1 MEPSLKT
8 RLLGAAVLIALLVL
22 FVPMMFSSAPPK
34 SDADQTVSLEIP
46 PAPDRELQ
54 TRTLDVAPGGSPA
67 AANGAA
73 QVAGTTPAN
82 GGAQPVQAPASPP
95 ATVTPGGGSKL
106 ASVDI
111 ASRKPADALPEDF
124 ANAPASPKAA
134 APATPAAA
142 VATAKPPKAV
152 AVPAAEPKA
161 AAAEALPTGT
171 AGRGSYSIN
180 LSAYADRSKADAL
193 VQKVKALG
201 YPVSTAATNQAGKSL
216 TRVTAGPFETRAAA
230 EAARLKITA
239 AAPGAPASLSSRP
252 ETQTADAPAP
262 ARAAPTPTPTQAA
275 AAAPTAAAVPA
286 ASPRA
291 GGFAVQVA
299 AVSSEAEA
307 TRLRD
312 KLRGAGI
319 AGYVD
324 TVVASSGAKLWRV
337 RAGPQTQ
344 RDDATRLKDQIK
356 AKVGLDG
363 VVVSAP

>member
-1 MEPSLKT
+1 MKT

-22 FVPMMFSSAPPK
+22 IVPMLFSSTPPK

-54 TRTLDVAPGGSPA
+54 SRTLDVSPNGTATPAATQAPPQGQGAQPA
-67 AANGAA
+67 AAPGPATA
-73 QVAGTTPAN
+73 QVPAATPQATTAPGN
-82 GGAQPVQAPASPP
+82 GSR
-95 ATVTPGGGSKL
+95 L

-124 ANAPASPKAA
+124 NQPANAAATNKPAPARP
-134 APATPAAA
+134 APATPAPADA
-142 VATAKPPKAV
+142 
-152 AVPAAEPKA
+152 PAAMPA
-161 AAAEALPTGT
+161 GT

-180 LSAYADRSKADAL
+180 LSAYADRSKADA
-193 VQKVKALG
+193 VVSKVRALG
-201 YPVSTAATNQAGKSL
+201 YPVSTAAMNQAGKSL

-239 AAPGAPASLSSRP
+239 AVPGAPASLSSKP
-252 ETQTADAPAP
+252 ETQTADVPAP
-262 ARAAPTPTPTQAA
+262 PKP
-275 AAAPTAAAVPA
+275 AAAPATAQQQAQAAAVPA
-286 ASPRA
+286 AAPRA

-307 TRLRD
+307 NRLRD

-324 TVVASSGAKLWRV
+324 TVAASSGAKLWRV

-344 RDDATRLKDQIK
+344 RDDAVRLKDQIK

>member
-1 MEPSLKT
+1 MELSLKT

-22 FVPMMFSSAPPK
+22 IVPMLFSSTPPK
-34 SDADQTVSLEIP
+34 GDTDQTVSLEIP

-54 TRTLDVAPGGSPA
+54 SRTLDVSPNGAATPAATPAQAQQGAQQPA
-67 AANGAA
+67 AA
-73 QVAGTTPAN
+73 
-82 GGAQPVQAPASPP
+82 QPVAQQAPAGAP
-95 ATVTPGGGSKL
+95 AATPAAARPAPQAAVTPGSGSRL

-124 ANAPASPKAA
+124 AQPAAKPAKPALATPAPAD
-134 APATPAAA
+134 TPAAA
-142 VATAKPPKAV
+142 M
-152 AVPAAEPKA
+152 PA
-161 AAAEALPTGT
+161 GT
-171 AGRGSYSIN
+171 AARGNYTIN
-180 LSAYADRSKADAL
+180 LSAYADRSKADAV
-193 VQKVKALG
+193 VQKVRALG
-201 YPVSTAATNQAGKSL
+201 YPVSTASMNQAGKAL
-216 TRVTAGPFETRAAA
+216 TRVTAGPFDTRAAA

-239 AAPGAPASLSSRP
+239 AVPGAPASLSSKP
-252 ETQTADAPAP
+252 EAQAADVPAP
-262 ARAAPTPTPTQAA
+262 PKP
-275 AAAPTAAAVPA
+275 AAAPAVAQQQAQAAAVPA
-286 ASPRA
+286 AAPRA

-312 KLRGAGI
+312 KLRSAGI

-324 TVVASSGAKLWRV
+324 SIASSSGAKLWRV

-344 RDDATRLKDQIK
+344 RDDAVRLKDQIK

>member
-8 RLLGAAVLIALLVL
+8 RLLGAAVLIALAVL
-22 FVPMMFSSAPPK
+22 FVPMMFSSTPPK

-54 TRTLDVAPGGSPA
+54 TRTLDVAPNGSPA
-67 AANGAA
+67 AAGGTQTNVAPGDNIPPQPSAA
-73 QVAGTTPAN
+73 TPPAAAATPGN
-82 GGAQPVQAPASPP
+82 GG
-95 ATVTPGGGSKL
+95 KL

-124 ANAPASPKAA
+124 ANAPASGKPAALSPTTAKPAKPVAGVPAPAA
-134 APATPAAA
+134 APA
-142 VATAKPPKAV
+142 
-152 AVPAAEPKA
+152 
-161 AAAEALPTGT
+161 EALPAGT

-180 LSAYADRSKADAL
+180 LSAYADHAKADTL

-201 YPVSTAATNQAGKSL
+201 YPVTTSSSNQAGKAL

-239 AAPGAPASLSSRP
+239 AVPGAPASLSSKP

-262 ARAAPTPTPTQAA
+262 ARVAPPAAP
-275 AAAPTAAAVPA
+275 AAAPAAVPS

-299 AVSSEAEA
+299 AVSNEAEA

-324 TVVASSGAKLWRV
+324 SVASSSGAKLWRV

-344 RDDATRLKDQIK
+344 RDDAVRLKDQIK

-363 VVVSAP
+363 VVVPAP

>member
-54 TRTLDVAPGGSPA
+54 TRTLDVAPNGSPA
-67 AANGAA
+67 VPGGASQPTGA
-73 QVAGTTPAN
+73 SSPVA
-82 GGAQPVQAPASPP
+82 GGAQPVQAPSAPP

-124 ANAPASPKAA
+124 ANAPTASPRATTSP
-134 APATPAAA
+134 APVAP

-152 AVPAAEPKA
+152 AVPAAEPKPA
-161 AAAEALPTGT
+161 APEPLPAGT

-180 LSAYADRSKADAL
+180 LSAYADRGKADAL

-201 YPVSTAATNQAGKSL
+201 YPVSTAASNQAGKAL
-216 TRVTAGPFETRAAA
+216 TRVTAGPFESRAAA

-239 AAPGAPASLSSRP
+239 AVPGAPASLSSRP

-262 ARAAPTPTPTQAA
+262 ARASPAPA
-275 AAAPTAAAVPA
+275 AAAPAAAAVPA

-312 KLRGAGI
+312 KLRAAGI

-324 TVVASSGAKLWRV
+324 TVSASSGAKLWRV

-344 RDDATRLKDQIK
+344 RDDAVRLKDQIK

>member
-1 MEPSLKT
+1 MESSLKT

-54 TRTLDVAPGGSPA
+54 TRTLDVAPNGTPSAANGAQQNTPA
-67 AANGAA
+67 AANGA
-73 QVAGTTPAN
+73 QQPA
-82 GGAQPVQAPASPP
+82 AAAPAAPG
-95 ATVTPGGGSKL
+95 AAVTPGNGGKL

-124 ANAPASPKAA
+124 ANAPAAGKPGASPA
-134 APATPAAA
+134 APTPA
-142 VATAKPPKAV
+142 AKPPKPV
-152 AVPAAEPKA
+152 AVTPPP
-161 AAAEALPTGT
+161 AAEALPAGT
-171 AGRGSYSIN
+171 AGRGSFTIN
-180 LSAYADRSKADAL
+180 LSAYADHAKADAL

-201 YPVSTAATNQAGKSL
+201 YPVSTSASNQAGKAL
-216 TRVTAGPFETRAAA
+216 TRVSAGPFETRAAA

-239 AAPGAPASLSSRP
+239 AVPGAPASLSSRP

-262 ARAAPTPTPTQAA
+262 VRAA
-275 AAAPTAAAVPA
+275 AAAPAAAVPA
-286 ASPRA
+286 AVPAPSPRA

-319 AGYVD
+319 AGYID
-324 TVVASSGAKLWRV
+324 SAASASGAKLWRV

-344 RDDATRLKDQIK
+344 RDDAVRLKDQIK

-363 VVVSAP
+363 VVVPAP

>member
-54 TRTLDVAPGGSPA
+54 TRTLDVAPNGTPTAASAQQNPSAPAPAGQPA
-67 AANGAA
+67 ATAPAAPGAA
-73 QVAGTTPAN
+73 
-82 GGAQPVQAPASPP
+82 
-95 ATVTPGGGSKL
+95 VTPGKGGKL

-124 ANAPASPKAA
+124 ANAPATGK
-134 APATPAAA
+134 PAPAAA
-142 VATAKPPKAV
+142 VPAPAAKPPKAAV
-152 AVPAAEPKA
+152 APVPPVTQAAAPT
-161 AAAEALPTGT
+161 AAEALPAGT
-171 AGRGSYSIN
+171 AGRGSFTIN
-180 LSAYADRSKADAL
+180 LSAYADHAKADAL
-193 VQKVKALG
+193 VQKVRALG
-201 YPVSTAATNQAGKSL
+201 YPVSTSASNQAGKAL

-239 AAPGAPASLSSRP
+239 AVPGAPASVSSKP
-252 ETQTADAPAP
+252 EPQTADAPAP
-262 ARAAPTPTPTQAA
+262 ARAAAATPA
-275 AAAPTAAAVPA
+275 AAAPAAVPA
-286 ASPRA
+286 AAPRA

-324 TVVASSGAKLWRV
+324 TVASASGAKLWRV

-344 RDDATRLKDQIK
+344 RDDAVRLKDQIK

-363 VVVSAP
+363 VVVPAP

>member
-1 MEPSLKT
+1 MELSLKT

-22 FVPMMFSSAPPK
+22 IVPMLFSSTPPK
-34 SDADQTVSLEIP
+34 SDTDQTVSLEIP

-54 TRTLDVAPGGSPA
+54 SRTLDVSPNGATAPASTQAAPAQAPAASQPVATAPQAAPSAPRPAPA
-67 AANGAA
+67 AA
-73 QVAGTTPAN
+73 
-82 GGAQPVQAPASPP
+82 
-95 ATVTPGGGSKL
+95 VTPGNGSHL

-124 ANAPASPKAA
+124 AQPQQPSKPAKPAL
-134 APATPAAA
+134 ATPAPADTP
-142 VATAKPPKAV
+142 ATM
-152 AVPAAEPKA
+152 PA
-161 AAAEALPTGT
+161 GT
-171 AGRGSYSIN
+171 AARGSYTIN

-193 VQKVKALG
+193 VQKVRALG
-201 YPVSTAATNQAGKSL
+201 YPVTTAAMNQAGKSL
-216 TRVTAGPFETRAAA
+216 TRVTAGPLETRAAA

-239 AAPGAPASLSSRP
+239 AAPGAPASLSSKP
-252 ETQTADAPAP
+252 ETQTADVPAP
-262 ARAAPTPTPTQAA
+262 PKPAA
-275 AAAPTAAAVPA
+275 AAATPQAQAAAVPA
-286 ASPRA
+286 AAPRA

-307 TRLRD
+307 NRLRD

-324 TVVASSGAKLWRV
+324 SIASSSGAKLWRV

-344 RDDATRLKDQIK
+344 RDDAVRLKEQIK

>member
-22 FVPMMFSSAPPK
+22 FVPMMFSSTPPK
-34 SDADQTVSLEIP
+34 TDSDQTVSLAIP

-54 TRTLDVAPGGSPA
+54 TRTLDVAPNGSPA
-67 AANGAA
+67 TVNGP
-73 QVAGTTPAN
+73 QTAGTPVSAPQSQPA
-82 GGAQPVQAPASPP
+82 APATAPA
-95 ATVTPGGGSKL
+95 ATVTPGSGSRL

-124 ANAPASPKAA
+124 ANAPAAGKPATPPPSTPAKPAKPAATPVASAPVA
-134 APATPAAA
+134 APAATPAL
-142 VATAKPPKAV
+142 PP
-152 AVPAAEPKA
+152 
-161 AAAEALPTGT
+161 GT
-171 AGRGSYSIN
+171 AARGSYSIN

-216 TRVTAGPFETRAAA
+216 TRVSAGPFESRAAA
-230 EAARLKITA
+230 EAARLKIVA
-239 AAPGAPASLSSRP
+239 AVPGAPASLSTKA
-252 ETQTADAPAP
+252 EAQTADVPAP
-262 ARAAPTPTPTQAA
+262 ARP
-275 AAAPTAAAVPA
+275 AAVPA
-286 ASPRA
+286 PAAATPSVPAAAPRA

-324 TVVASSGAKLWRV
+324 SIASSGGAKLWRV

-344 RDDATRLKDQIK
+344 RDDAVRLKDQIK

-363 VVVSAP
+363 VVVPAP

>member
-252 ETQTADAPAP
+252 ESQTADAPA
-262 ARAAPTPTPTQAA
+262 RAAPTPTQAA

>member
-1 MEPSLKT
+1 MEPYLKT
-8 RLLGAAVLIALLVL
+8 RLLGAAVLIALAVL
-22 FVPMMFSSAPPK
+22 FVPMLFSSSPPK

-54 TRTLDVAPGGSPA
+54 TRTLDVAPNGSPA
-67 AANGAA
+67 AVTRAQTAGAPVRPA
-73 QVAGTTPAN
+73 ESPTAVVAPEAAPTPK
-82 GGAQPVQAPASPP
+82 AS
-95 ATVTPGGGSKL
+95 VTPGSGSHL

-124 ANAPASPKAA
+124 ANAPAGTKPAA
-134 APATPAAA
+134 AKPTAPVAATPVAKAPRLATPA
-142 VATAKPPKAV
+142 P
-152 AVPAAEPKA
+152 
-161 AAAEALPTGT
+161 AEALPAGT
-171 AGRGSYSIN
+171 AGRGNFTVN

-193 VQKVKALG
+193 VQKVRALG
-201 YPVSTAATNQAGKSL
+201 YPVNAVATTQAGKAL
-216 TRVTAGPFETRAAA
+216 TRVSAGPFESRAAA

-239 AAPGAPASLSSRP
+239 SVPGAPASLSSRP
-252 ETQTADAPAP
+252 ETQVADAPAP
-262 ARAAPTPTPTQAA
+262 PPRAAAPQPAAAA
-275 AAAPTAAAVPA
+275 AAAPAAVPA

-299 AVSSEAEA
+299 AVSSEPEA

-324 TVVASSGAKLWRV
+324 SVSSSSGAKLWRV

-344 RDDATRLKDQIK
+344 RDDAVRLKDQIK

>member
-1 MEPSLKT
+1 MKT
-8 RLLGAAVLIALLVL
+8 RLLGAAVLIALAVL
-22 FVPMMFSSAPPK
+22 FVPMMFSSTPPK

-54 TRTLDVAPGGSPA
+54 TRTLDVAPSGSPA
-67 AANGAA
+67 AVSGAPT
-73 QVAGTTPAN
+73 GTAAAPGNAP
-82 GGAQPVQAPASPP
+82 QQAPASTPP
-95 ATVTPGGGSKL
+95 GAGATPGNGGKL

-124 ANAPASPKAA
+124 ANAPASGAVSGK
-134 APATPAAA
+134 PAAA
-142 VATAKPPKAV
+142 ATTVAKPAKPV
-152 AVPAAEPKA
+152 ASVPAPAP
-161 AAAEALPTGT
+161 AEALPAGT

-180 LSAYADRSKADAL
+180 LSAYADRAKADAL
-193 VQKVKALG
+193 VQKVRALG
-201 YPVSTAATNQAGKSL
+201 YPVSTASSNQAGKAL

-239 AAPGAPASLSSRP
+239 AVPGAPASLSSKP

-262 ARAAPTPTPTQAA
+262 TRAAASPAP
-275 AAAPTAAAVPA
+275 AAAPAAVPVA
-286 ASPRA
+286 PPRA

-299 AVSSEAEA
+299 AMSNEAEA

-324 TVVASSGAKLWRV
+324 SVASSSGGKLWRV

-344 RDDATRLKDQIK
+344 RDDAVRLKDQIK

-363 VVVSAP
+363 VVVPAP

>member
-1 MEPSLKT
+1 MELSLKT
-8 RLLGAAVLIALLVL
+8 RLLGAAVLVALLVL
-22 FVPMMFSSAPPK
+22 FVPMMFSNTPPK

-54 TRTLDVAPGGSPA
+54 TRTLDVAPNGSPA
-67 AANGAA
+67 SVSGPQAAGGPVHPSSSPGTAA
-73 QVAGTTPAN
+73 TPA
-82 GGAQPVQAPASPP
+82 PATPA
-95 ATVTPGGGSKL
+95 ATVTPGSGSKL

-124 ANAPASPKAA
+124 ANAPAAGKPASTPPVATVATKPVKPAA
-134 APATPAAA
+134 VPAPTPVAATPAAA
-142 VATAKPPKAV
+142 L
-152 AVPAAEPKA
+152 PA
-161 AAAEALPTGT
+161 GT
-171 AGRGSYSIN
+171 AARGSFTIN

-193 VQKVKALG
+193 VQKVRALG
-201 YPVSTAATNQAGKSL
+201 YPVNTSASNQAGKAL
-216 TRVTAGPFETRAAA
+216 TRVTAGPFESRAAA

-239 AAPGAPASLSSRP
+239 AAPGAPATLSSKA
-252 ETQTADAPAP
+252 ETQTADVPAPPKPAAAPAP
-262 ARAAPTPTPTQAA
+262 A
-275 AAAPTAAAVPA
+275 A
-286 ASPRA
+286 ASATVPVAPPRA

-324 TVVASSGAKLWRV
+324 SVASSAGAKLWRV

-344 RDDATRLKDQIK
+344 RDDAVRLKDQIK

>member
-1 MEPSLKT
+1 MELSLKT

-22 FVPMMFSSAPPK
+22 FVPMLFSNTPPK
-34 SDADQTVSLEIP
+34 ADADQTVSLEIP

-54 TRTLDVAPGGSPA
+54 TRTLDVAP
-67 AANGAA
+67 NG
-73 QVAGTTPAN
+73 
-82 GGAQPVQAPASPP
+82 APASVSGPQSAGAPVHQAPSP
-95 ATVTPGGGSKL
+95 AVSTPAPAAVTPGNGSKL

-111 ASRKPADALPEDF
+111 ASRKPVDALPEDF
-124 ANAPASPKAA
+124 ANAPAGSKPVT
-134 APATPAAA
+134 APT
-142 VATAKPPKAV
+142 
-152 AVPAAEPKA
+152 A
-161 AAAEALPTGT
+161 AAATTRPVKPTTAVTTAPVATPPATALPAGT
-171 AGRGSYSIN
+171 AARGSFTIN
-180 LSAYADRSKADAL
+180 LSAYADHSKADAL

-201 YPVSTAATNQAGKSL
+201 YPVSTSNTNQAGKAL
-216 TRVTAGPFETRAAA
+216 TRVTAGPFESRAAA

-239 AAPGAPASLSSRP
+239 AAPGAPATLSSKA
-252 ETQTADAPAP
+252 ETQTADVPASP
-262 ARAAPTPTPTQAA
+262 RPVVAAAPAA
-275 AAAPTAAAVPA
+275 AAAAVPVA
-286 ASPRA
+286 PPRA

-324 TVVASSGAKLWRV
+324 TVASSAGAKLWRV

-344 RDDATRLKDQIK
+344 RDDAVRLKDQIK

>member
-1 MEPSLKT
+1 MKT

-22 FVPMMFSSAPPK
+22 FVPMLFSNAPPK

-54 TRTLDVAPGGSPA
+54 SRTLDVSPNGSATPANAQAPA
-67 AANGAA
+67 AAAPGP
-73 QVAGTTPAN
+73 AGSPSATPNA
-82 GGAQPVQAPASPP
+82 APAAVAPTAPTPPP
-95 ATVTPGGGSKL
+95 AAVTPGSGSRL

-124 ANAPASPKAA
+124 AKPAATPTASKPAKPTPAPAL
-134 APATPAAA
+134 ATPAPAETP
-142 VATAKPPKAV
+142 VAQ
-152 AVPAAEPKA
+152 PAGA
-161 AAAEALPTGT
+161 AA
-171 AGRGSYSIN
+171 RGSYSIN
-180 LSAYADRSKADAL
+180 LSAYADHSKADAL
-193 VQKVKALG
+193 VQKVRALG
-201 YPVSTAATNQAGKSL
+201 YPVSTTAANQAGKAL
-216 TRVTAGPFETRAAA
+216 TRVSAGPFETRAAA

-239 AAPGAPASLSSRP
+239 AVPGAPASLSSKP
-252 ETQTADAPAP
+252 ETQTADVPAP
-262 ARAAPTPTPTQAA
+262 PKPA
-275 AAAPTAAAVPA
+275 AAAPAAQAAAVPTA
-286 ASPRA
+286 APRA

-319 AGYVD
+319 PGYVD
-324 TVVASSGAKLWRV
+324 SMASSSGAKLWRV

-344 RDDATRLKDQIK
+344 RDDAVRLKDQIK

>member
-1 MEPSLKT
+1 MKT

-252 ETQTADAPAP
+252 ETQTADAPA
-262 ARAAPTPTPTQAA
+262 RAAPTPTQAA

>member
-22 FVPMMFSSAPPK
+22 FVPMMFSNTPPK

-54 TRTLDVAPGGSPA
+54 TRTLDVTPNGSPA
-67 AANGAA
+67 SVSGPQAAGGP
-73 QVAGTTPAN
+73 VAHPAPSPAVSTPA
-82 GGAQPVQAPASPP
+82 PA
-95 ATVTPGGGSKL
+95 AVTPGSGSKL

-111 ASRKPADALPEDF
+111 ASRKPVDALPEDF
-124 ANAPASPKAA
+124 ANAPAGSKPAA
-134 APATPAAA
+134 APTAPATTKPVKPPAA
-142 VATAKPPKAV
+142 VATAPVATPP
-152 AVPAAEPKA
+152 PAA
-161 AAAEALPTGT
+161 ALPVGT
-171 AGRGSYSIN
+171 AARGSFTIN
-180 LSAYADRSKADAL
+180 LSAYADHAKADAL
-193 VQKVKALG
+193 VQKVRALG
-201 YPVSTAATNQAGKSL
+201 YPVSTSATNQAGKSL
-216 TRVTAGPFETRAAA
+216 TRVTAGPFESRAAA

-239 AAPGAPASLSSRP
+239 AAPGAPATLSSKA
-252 ETQTADAPAP
+252 ETQSADVPATPKPAAVPAP
-262 ARAAPTPTPTQAA
+262 AA
-275 AAAPTAAAVPA
+275 AAAVPTAP
-286 ASPRA
+286 PHA

-324 TVVASSGAKLWRV
+324 SVASSAGAKLWRV

-344 RDDATRLKDQIK
+344 RDDAVRLKDQIK
-356 AKVGLDG
+356 ARVGLDG

>member
-1 MEPSLKT
+1 MELSLKT

-22 FVPMMFSSAPPK
+22 IVPMLFSSTPPK
-34 SDADQTVSLEIP
+34 SDTDQTVSLEIP

-54 TRTLDVAPGGSPA
+54 SRTLDVSPNGAASPA
-67 AANGAA
+67 A
-73 QVAGTTPAN
+73 TPA
-82 GGAQPVQAPASPP
+82 QAVPSQAAATQAPP
-95 ATVTPGGGSKL
+95 ATAPVAAPAPTRTAPAAAVTPGSGSRL

-124 ANAPASPKAA
+124 AQPAAKPAKPAPATP

-142 VATAKPPKAV
+142 
-152 AVPAAEPKA
+152 PAA
-161 AAAEALPTGT
+161 LPAGT
-171 AGRGSYSIN
+171 AARGSYSIN
-180 LSAYADRSKADAL
+180 LSAYADRSKADAV
-193 VQKVKALG
+193 VQKVRALG
-201 YPVSTAATNQAGKSL
+201 YPVSTAAMNQAGKSL

-239 AAPGAPASLSSRP
+239 AVPGAPASLSSKP
-252 ETQTADAPAP
+252 EAQTADVPAP
-262 ARAAPTPTPTQAA
+262 PKP
-275 AAAPTAAAVPA
+275 AAAPAVAQQQAQAAAVPA
-286 ASPRA
+286 AAPRA

-324 TVVASSGAKLWRV
+324 SIASSSGAKLWRV

-344 RDDATRLKDQIK
+344 RDDAVRLKDQIK

>member
-1 MEPSLKT
+1 MELSLKT
-8 RLLGAAVLIALLVL
+8 RLLGAAVLVALLVL
-22 FVPMMFSSAPPK
+22 FVPMMFSNTPPK

-54 TRTLDVAPGGSPA
+54 TRTLDVTPNGSPA
-67 AANGAA
+67 SVSGPQAAGGPVHPASA
-73 QVAGTTPAN
+73 PVAPT
-82 GGAQPVQAPASPP
+82 APA
-95 ATVTPGGGSKL
+95 ATVTPGSGSKL

-111 ASRKPADALPEDF
+111 ASRKPVDALPEDF
-124 ANAPASPKAA
+124 ANAPASTKPAATPVAPAVTTKPVKAA
-134 APATPAAA
+134 ATPAPLPVAATPPAAA
-142 VATAKPPKAV
+142 
-152 AVPAAEPKA
+152 
-161 AAAEALPTGT
+161 LPVGT
-171 AGRGSYSIN
+171 AARGSFTIN
-180 LSAYADRSKADAL
+180 LSAYADHSKADAL
-193 VQKVKALG
+193 VQKVRALG
-201 YPVSTAATNQAGKSL
+201 YPVTTAATNQAGKSL
-216 TRVTAGPFETRAAA
+216 TRVTAGPFESRAAA

-239 AAPGAPASLSSRP
+239 AAPGAPATLSSKA
-252 ETQTADAPAP
+252 ETQTADVPAPPKAVAAPAP
-262 ARAAPTPTPTQAA
+262 AAA
-275 AAAPTAAAVPA
+275 TATVPA
-286 ASPRA
+286 APPRA

-324 TVVASSGAKLWRV
+324 SVASSAGAKLWRV

-344 RDDATRLKDQIK
+344 RDDAVRLKDQIK

>member
-1 MEPSLKT
+1 MELSLKT
-8 RLLGAAVLIALLVL
+8 RLLGAAVLVALLVL
-22 FVPMMFSSAPPK
+22 FVPMMFSNTPPK

-54 TRTLDVAPGGSPA
+54 TRTLDVAPNGSPA
-67 AANGAA
+67 SVSGPQAAGGP
-73 QVAGTTPAN
+73 VHPA
-82 GGAQPVQAPASPP
+82 ASPAGATP
-95 ATVTPGGGSKL
+95 PAATVTPGSGSKL

-111 ASRKPADALPEDF
+111 ASRKPVDALPEDF
-124 ANAPASPKAA
+124 ANAPAGNKPAATPAPTAA
-134 APATPAAA
+134 APAASKPVKPAAIPSPAPVAATPPAAA
-142 VATAKPPKAV
+142 L
-152 AVPAAEPKA
+152 PA
-161 AAAEALPTGT
+161 GT
-171 AGRGSYSIN
+171 AARGSFTIN

-193 VQKVKALG
+193 VQKVRALG
-201 YPVSTAATNQAGKSL
+201 YPVNTSASNQAGKAL
-216 TRVTAGPFETRAAA
+216 TRVTAGPFESRAAA

-239 AAPGAPASLSSRP
+239 AAPGAPATLSSKA
-252 ETQTADAPAP
+252 ETQTVDVPAPPKAVAVPAP
-262 ARAAPTPTPTQAA
+262 AAASATV
-275 AAAPTAAAVPA
+275 PTAP
-286 ASPRA
+286 PHA

-324 TVVASSGAKLWRV
+324 SVASSAGAKLWRV

-344 RDDATRLKDQIK
+344 RDDAVRLKDQIK

>member
-1 MEPSLKT
+1 MKT
-8 RLLGAAVLIALLVL
+8 RLLGAAVLVALLVL
-22 FVPMMFSSAPPK
+22 FVPMMFSNTPPK

-54 TRTLDVAPGGSPA
+54 TRTLDVAPNGSPA
-67 AANGAA
+67 SVSGPQAAGGPVHAA
-73 QVAGTTPAN
+73 STPA
-82 GGAQPVQAPASPP
+82 APTAPA
-95 ATVTPGGGSKL
+95 ATVTPGSGSKL

-111 ASRKPADALPEDF
+111 ASRKPVDALPEDF
-124 ANAPASPKAA
+124 ANAPASTKPAAAATAPAVTTKPVKAA
-134 APATPAAA
+134 ATPAPLPVAATPPAAA
-142 VATAKPPKAV
+142 
-152 AVPAAEPKA
+152 
-161 AAAEALPTGT
+161 LPVGT
-171 AGRGSYSIN
+171 AARGSFTIN
-180 LSAYADRSKADAL
+180 LSAYADHSKADAL
-193 VQKVKALG
+193 VQKVRALG

-216 TRVTAGPFETRAAA
+216 TRVTAGPFESRAAA

-239 AAPGAPASLSSRP
+239 AAPGAPATLSSKA
-252 ETQTADAPAP
+252 ETQTADVPAPPKPVAAPAP
-262 ARAAPTPTPTQAA
+262 AAA
-275 AAAPTAAAVPA
+275 TATVPA
-286 ASPRA
+286 APPRA

-324 TVVASSGAKLWRV
+324 SVASSAGAKLWRV

-344 RDDATRLKDQIK
+344 RDDAVRLKDQIK

>member
-1 MEPSLKT
+1 MELSLKT
-8 RLLGAAVLIALLVL
+8 RLLGAAVLVALLVL
-22 FVPMMFSSAPPK
+22 FVPMMFSNTPPK

-54 TRTLDVAPGGSPA
+54 TRTLDVAPNGSPA
-67 AANGAA
+67 SVSGPQAAGGLVHPAS
-73 QVAGTTPAN
+73 TPA
-82 GGAQPVQAPASPP
+82 APTAPA
-95 ATVTPGGGSKL
+95 ATVTPGSGSKL

-111 ASRKPADALPEDF
+111 ASRKPVDALPEDF
-124 ANAPASPKAA
+124 ANAPASSKPAA
-134 APATPAAA
+134 APVAPAVTTKPVKPTATPAPLPVAA
-142 VATAKPPKAV
+142 TP
-152 AVPAAEPKA
+152 PAA
-161 AAAEALPTGT
+161 ALPAGT
-171 AGRGSYSIN
+171 AARGSFTIN
-180 LSAYADRSKADAL
+180 LSAYADHSKADAL
-193 VQKVKALG
+193 VQKVRALG
-201 YPVSTAATNQAGKSL
+201 YPVTTAATNQAGKSL
-216 TRVTAGPFETRAAA
+216 TRVTAGPFESRAAA

-239 AAPGAPASLSSRP
+239 AAPGAPATLSSKA
-252 ETQTADAPAP
+252 ETQTADVPAPPKPVAAPAP
-262 ARAAPTPTPTQAA
+262 AAA
-275 AAAPTAAAVPA
+275 TATVPA
-286 ASPRA
+286 APPRA

-324 TVVASSGAKLWRV
+324 SVASSAGAKLWRV

-344 RDDATRLKDQIK
+344 RDDAVRLKDQIK

>member
-1 MEPSLKT
+1 MELSLKT
-8 RLLGAAVLIALLVL
+8 RLLGAAVLVALLVL
-22 FVPMMFSSAPPK
+22 FVPMMFSNTPPK

-54 TRTLDVAPGGSPA
+54 TRTLDVAPNGSPA
-67 AANGAA
+67 SVSGPQAAGGP
-73 QVAGTTPAN
+73 VHPA
-82 GGAQPVQAPASPP
+82 ASPADATP
-95 ATVTPGGGSKL
+95 PAATVTPGSGSKL

-111 ASRKPADALPEDF
+111 ASRKPVDALPEDF
-124 ANAPASPKAA
+124 ANAPAGNKPATTPAPAA
-134 APATPAAA
+134 APAASKPVKPTAIPSPAPVAATPPAAA
-142 VATAKPPKAV
+142 L
-152 AVPAAEPKA
+152 PA
-161 AAAEALPTGT
+161 GT
-171 AGRGSYSIN
+171 AARGSFTIN

-193 VQKVKALG
+193 VQKVRALG
-201 YPVSTAATNQAGKSL
+201 YPVNTSASNQAGKAL
-216 TRVTAGPFETRAAA
+216 TRVTAGPFESRAAA

-239 AAPGAPASLSSRP
+239 AAPGAPATLSSKA
-252 ETQTADAPAP
+252 ETQTVDVPAPPKAVAVPAP
-262 ARAAPTPTPTQAA
+262 AAASATV
-275 AAAPTAAAVPA
+275 PTAP
-286 ASPRA
+286 PRA

-324 TVVASSGAKLWRV
+324 SVASSAGAKLWRV

-344 RDDATRLKDQIK
+344 RDDAVRLKDQIK